1 MKCRRC
7 KGTGEEPAVNGSTP
21 SFRVP
26 EDVWA
31 ALDRAPRLG
40 AVPKLRTPE
49 FWQAEVRANVGVDFA
64 REILKAEAWMVA
76 NQPKKKL
83 AAFLHN
89 WLGRADRDDA

>member
-7 KGTGEEPAVNGSTP
+7 HGSGEEPETNGAAPT
-21 SFRVP
+21 FRVP

-40 AVPKLRTPE
+40 AVPKLRSPE

-64 REILKAEAWMVA
+64 REVLKAEAWMA
-76 NQPKKKL
+76 AGRPKRDL
-83 AAFLHN
+83 AMFLHK
-89 WLGRADRDDA
+89 WLKGAEREDG